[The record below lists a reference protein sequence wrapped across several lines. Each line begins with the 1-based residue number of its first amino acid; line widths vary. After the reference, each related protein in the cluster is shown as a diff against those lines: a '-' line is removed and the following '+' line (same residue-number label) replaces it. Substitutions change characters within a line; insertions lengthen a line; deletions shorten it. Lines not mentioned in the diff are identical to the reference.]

1 MSQVNKLKERILK
14 NKFQGTELTSIFELI
29 REFGCLSDIIGR
41 DFEVRDKSNE
51 LVYTIRQKP
60 MSIKQMN
67 KILEE
72 HHVLK
77 RLDNER
83 ESAKLGNK

>member
-14 NKFQGTELTSIFELI
+14 NKPQGTELTNIIELV

-41 DFEVRDKSNE
+41 DFEISDSKGDV
-51 LVYTIRQKP
+51 VYTIRQKP

-67 KILEE
+67 KLLEE
-72 HHVLK
+72 LYVLK
-77 RLDNER
+77 KIDNER
-83 ESAKLGNK
+83 EAAKWGK